1 MTVGTGKVE
10 LSCIVSKVKKWGGLK
25 ANWLE
30 KMNEREA
37 VRALPKQ
44 TSPGAEST
52 PDVLAW

>member
-1 MTVGTGKVE
+1 MGTGKVE